1 MTAGPR
7 AWRSWAPRSTAP
19 PTVARSATGLTGAD
33 RLVAEYLG
41 DEVLGRIPPPE
52 REFLVRTS
60 VLETLTS
67 PLCDAVLGATGSHAV
82 LEDLTASGNIFV
94 AGFDDGGTSYRY
106 HHLWRELLLAELRTK
121 QYADESEL
129 RRRAA
134 SWLDAHGLVD
144 DAARQLLAAG
154 DRRQAAALLTREIG
168 ACVIGGRAATLRRWL
183 GWFDAEEIR
192 TDPGLTLLAVWVAS
206 LDADIEGLRHWL
218 ACLDGFPADELLPDG
233 TTLRVGRAAVEVLTG
248 HSGTTASALAA
259 DVILE
264 LGPDGNAWWTT
275 ARLLGVL
282 ARHANGEIE
291 DPEAAFGD
299 VARDVTDPAVL
310 GVATAHRAILAARA
324 HRVADA
330 GLLAAQAAETI
341 TAAGLAD
348 YPMVGIVHAATAF
361 AAALAGDGDTARHAA
376 IRTEGLLERAA
387 ALSGRGHVHV
397 NLVLAETWLHLDEL
411 GPRARDCGSRRNGS
425 SGNPTPWCW
434 PAGRTSWRDGSRV
447 GNDGAASAEL
457 TIAER
462 RVLEQLPTHQSLREI
477 AELFFVSRNTV
488 KTQTIS
494 VYRKLGVSNRSDAVV
509 RARELGLLERA
520 GDVTPRGA
528 EVPPAASAVRWWGQP
543 PAGTFDDWSS
553 GMIA

>member
-1 MTAGPR
+1 MIFASTTTRASPWCCAACPGLDEELLEAAVGRCDGWPAGLALVGTALDGAADRR
-7 AWRSWAPRSTAP
+7 AI
-19 PTVARSATGLTGAD
+19 ATGLTGAD

-41 DEVLGRIPPPE
+41 DEVLSRIPPTE

-94 AGFDDGGTSYRY
+94 AGFDDGGTWYRY

-154 DRRQAAALLTREIG
+154 DRRPAAALLTREIG

-183 GWFDAEEIR
+183 GWFDAEEVR

-206 LDADIEGLRHWL
+206 LGADVEGLRHWS
-218 ACLDGFPADELLPDG
+218 ACLDDFPTDEVLTDG
-233 TTLRVGRAAVEVLTG
+233 TTLGVGRVAVEVLTG
-248 HSGTTASALAA
+248 HGGTTASVRAA
-259 DVILE
+259 DLIIE
-264 LGPDGNAWWTT
+264 LGPEGNPWWTT
-275 ARLLGVL
+275 ARLIGVL
-282 ARHANGEIE
+282 ARQANGEIE
-291 DPEAAFGD
+291 DPDAALGD
-299 VARDVTDPAVL
+299 VARDVTSDPAVL
-310 GVATAHRAILAARA
+310 GVTTAHRAILAARA

-330 GLLAAQAAETI
+330 GALAAQAVETVS
-341 TAAGLAD
+341 AAGLGD
-348 YPMVGIVHAATAF
+348 YPMVGIVHAAHAF
-361 AAALAGDGDTARHAA
+361 AAAHAGDGDTARHAA

-397 NLVLAETWLHLDEL
+397 NLVLAETWLHLDQL
-411 GPRARDCGSRRNGS
+411 GPARTRLRIAAERLVQQPDAVVLAG
-425 SGNPTPWCW
+425 WADEL
-434 PAGRTSWRDGSRV
+434 AGRLTLGNV
-447 GNDGAASAEL
+447 GGASAEL

-462 RVLEQLPTHQSLREI
+462 RILEQLPTHQSLREI

-509 RARELGLLERA
+509 RARELGLLERTA
-520 GDVTPRGA
+520 T
-528 EVPPAASAVRWWGQP
+528 
-543 PAGTFDDWSS
+543 
-553 GMIA
+553 